1 MRAVAAVRAFVSF
14 KATLDGTRKRET
26 PPLASDAVASGMGLN
41 AVAQLNH
48 TILEAFDGV

>member
-1 MRAVAAVRAFVSF
+1 MRAVAAVRPFVSF
-14 KATLDGTRKRET
+14 NATLDGTRMRET
-26 PPLASDAVASGMGLN
+26 LPFAFGAASSDVVLN

>member
-14 KATLDGTRKRET
+14 NATLDGARMRQTL
-26 PPLASDAVASGMGLN
+26 PFASDAALSGVVLN

-48 TILEAFDGV
+48 TILEAFDRM